1 MSLKS
6 TFTNAF
12 RGLWLFINSEPNNRI
27 HLSLALLALV
37 GGWVFHIETSE
48 WLALIL
54 SIGLVLLAEAFNASM
69 ERLCDM
75 VHKEH
80 HPQIKA
86 IKDISAGAVLIA
98 ALVALA
104 VALVIFVPRLY
115 AAWA

>member
-12 RGLWLFINSEPNNRI
+12 RGLWLFITSEPNNRI
-27 HLSLALLALV
+27 HLSLALLALA
-37 GGWVFHIETSE
+37 GGWIFHIETSE

-54 SIGLVLLAEAFNASM
+54 SIGLVLSAEAFNASL
-69 ERLCDM
+69 EKLSDL

-80 HPQIKA
+80 HPGIRA
-86 IKDISAGAVLIA
+86 IKDISAAAVLIA

-115 AAWA
+115 AG